1 MGFFLHLNQLT
12 CVLTCAYPI
21 ARVFRQGLTS
31 LVTITV
37 VFVNSDAFESLWF
50 WTYNFCH
57 WWILFCGNGVLVF
70 HVSLY
75 RLHAVSIWC
84 LNRFLYYRF
93 SLIFSKASLFFDK
106 AIDCT
111 IQPLCFF
118 VSQSNFWSYHK
129 LSQFHQE
136 QKRSNYFKSF
146 RHRRCCGCQSFF
158 QQIAGTV
165 LEHLLHVTTSRPFCL
180 MALYLAC

>member
-1 MGFFLHLNQLT
+1 MDKTYLDVGFFLHLNQLT

-21 ARVFRQGLTS
+21 ARVFRQGSTS

-50 WTYNFCH
+50 WTCNFCH

-93 SLIFSKASLFFDK
+93 SLIFSKASLFL
-106 AIDCT
+106 I
-111 IQPLCFF
+111 
-118 VSQSNFWSYHK
+118 K
-129 LSQFHQE
+129 LS
-136 QKRSNYFKSF
+136 
-146 RHRRCCGCQSFF
+146 
-158 QQIAGTV
+158 TV
-165 LEHLLHVTTSRPFCL
+165 PFNHYVSLCHKATSGHTTSFPNSIKNKNVQTILRAFDIEDVVAVNHFFNKLLELFLNICC
-180 MALYLAC
+180 M